1 MIRRIILDTNFL
13 LIPAQFKVD
22 IFSEIQRIADFKYK
36 LYMLDKTVDEL
47 KSIIENQK
55 GKSREAAKL
64 ALQMAKAFNVAEIKT
79 GKGYTDSIL
88 VEESKEPGTIIATQD
103 AELRRSLK
111 NVIFL
116 RQRHYLALKEGKK
129 CFTEQKS
136 KTM

>member
-13 LIPAQFKVD
+13 LIPAQFRVD
-22 IFSEIQRIADFKYK
+22 IFSEVQRISDFKYR
-36 LYMLDKTVDEL
+36 LFILDKTRDEL
-47 KSIIENQK
+47 NSISEKQR

-64 ALQMAKAFNVAEIKT
+64 ALQMVNKFGIEQIKT
-79 GKGYTDSIL
+79 GEGKVDDL
-88 VEESKEPGTIIATQD
+88 LREESRKEGTIIATQD
-103 AELRRSLK
+103 AELRRTLK

-136 KTM
+136 KTT